1 MGCKTCS
8 FNNKSTSNTSNNGAG
23 CSTGGS
29 GCSCNKKNVYDW
41 LSNMTYPAHFTPFD
55 IVEVR
60 FKNGR
65 KGYFKNSS
73 NLTLSVG
80 DIIAVEASPGHDIG
94 GVTLVGELVKLQL
107 KKNKIEI
114 DSEEIKKVYRKAT
127 QKDIE
132 VWEEAR
138 SKEVET
144 QSKGREFITNLKLKM
159 KLSDVEYQGD
169 GTKATFYYTADD
181 RVDFRQ
187 LIREFATTF
196 GIRVEMKQVGLR
208 QEAARLGGVGSCGR
222 ELCCST
228 WLNDFRKVNTTAARY
243 QQLSLNPQKLAGQC
257 GKLKCCLNYE
267 LDSYLDALKDFPTQE
282 VKLRTDKGDAEF
294 VKMDIF
300 KGLMW
305 YYLKNNEGV
314 GKLVKLTKEQVSTV
328 VEQNKN
334 NITNIS
340 LEDFESELEESK
352 TTPIDDG
359 VMQDSID
366 RFEKTSK
373 KNKPNKK
380 KNKGKR
386 PTENKEQS
394 NTKTTNQP
402 QNKKKIVVKKQDRKS
417 NNE

>member
-8 FNNKSTSNTSNNGAG
+8 FNNKSTSNNLTGSSG

-41 LSNMTYPAHFTPFD
+41 LSNMTYPAHYTPFD

-65 KGYFKNSS
+65 KNFFKNSS

-80 DIIAVEASPGHDIG
+80 DIVAVEASPGHDIG
-94 GVTLVGELVKLQL
+94 GVTIVGELVKLQL
-107 KKNKIEI
+107 KKRNVEI

-138 SKEVET
+138 DKEIET
-144 QSKGREFITNLKLKM
+144 QRKGREFVSNLNLKM

-187 LIREFATTF
+187 LIREFATSF
-196 GIRVEMKQVGLR
+196 GVRVEMKQVGLR

-228 WLNDFRKVNTTAARY
+228 WLTDFRKVNTTAARY

-267 LDSYLDALKDFPTQE
+267 LDSYLDALKDFPTQD

-294 VKMDIF
+294 AKMDIF
-300 KGLMW
+300 KGFMW
-305 YYLKNNEGV
+305 FYLKNNEGG
-314 GKLVKLTKEQVSTV
+314 GKLIKLTKEQVTLV
-328 VEQNKN
+328 IEQNKK

-340 LEDFESELEESK
+340 LEDFESELEENK
-352 TTPIDDG
+352 PENVDDG
-359 VMQDSID
+359 VMKDSID
-366 RFEKTSK
+366 RFEKAHK
-373 KNKPNKK
+373 KQRPNRKR
-380 KNKGKR
+380 NKGKK
-386 PTENKEQS
+386 TDDVKIQVENKP
-394 NTKTTNQP
+394 TNQP
-402 QNKKKIVVKKQDRKS
+402 QNKKKIVVKKQDRKN

>member
-8 FNNKSTSNTSNNGAG
+8 FNNKSTLNNSKTNAS

-65 KGYFKNSS
+65 KNYFKNSS

-107 KKNKIEI
+107 TKNKIEVE
-114 DSEEIKKVYRKAT
+114 SEEIKKVYRKAT

-138 SKEVET
+138 SKEIET
-144 QSKGREFITNLKLKM
+144 QSKGREFVSSLNLKM

-187 LIREFATTF
+187 LIRELATSF
-196 GIRVEMKQVGLR
+196 GVRVEMKQVGLR

-282 VKLRTDKGDAEF
+282 AKLKTDNGDAEF

-305 YYLKNNEGV
+305 YYFKNQEGI
-314 GKLVKLTKEQVSTV
+314 GKLIKLTKEQVKTII
-328 VEQNKN
+328 EKNKN

-340 LEDFESELEESK
+340 LEDFESELEEIK
-352 TTPIDDG
+352 TENIDDG
-359 VMQDSID
+359 VMKDRID
-366 RFEKTSK
+366 RFEKSNK
-373 KNKPNKK
+373 KQRPNKK
-380 KNKGKR
+380 RNKGKK
-386 PTENKEQS
+386 PTENKEPIE
-394 NTKTTNQP
+394 KKVINQP
-402 QNKKKIVVKKQDRKS
+402 QNKKKIVVKKQDRNN

>member
-8 FNNKSTSNTSNNGAG
+8 FNNKSTLNNSKTNAS

-65 KGYFKNSS
+65 KNYFKNSS

-107 KKNKIEI
+107 TKNKIEVE
-114 DSEEIKKVYRKAT
+114 SEEIKKVYRKAT

-138 SKEVET
+138 SKEIET
-144 QSKGREFITNLKLKM
+144 QSKGREFVSSLNLKM

-187 LIREFATTF
+187 LIRELATSF
-196 GIRVEMKQVGLR
+196 GVRVEMKQVGLR

-282 VKLRTDKGDAEF
+282 AKLKTDNGDAEF

-305 YYLKNNEGV
+305 YYFKNQEGI
-314 GKLVKLTKEQVSTV
+314 GKLIKLTKEQVKTII
-328 VEQNKN
+328 EKNKN

-340 LEDFESELEESK
+340 LEDFESELEEIK
-352 TTPIDDG
+352 TENIDDG
-359 VMQDSID
+359 VMKDRID
-366 RFEKTSK
+366 RFEKSNK
-373 KNKPNKK
+373 KQRPNKK
-380 KNKGKR
+380 RNKGKK
-386 PTENKEQS
+386 PTENKEPIG
-394 NTKTTNQP
+394 KKVINQP
-402 QNKKKIVVKKQDRKS
+402 QNKKKIVVKKQDRNN